1 MNQIKILLLA
11 FILIGCENSD
21 ENSLIIGTWK
31 TNNCEQLSYSNNQ
44 LTNVWAKSTYTI
56 DSRGSIYTESIS
68 YSDSN
73 CITKS
78 NDITT
83 TSRLVAILSELG
95 PVTTSQGIEAN
106 KISITFNSAPSPI
119 VTTSGYYKVTNNQ
132 LCLSQSFHFDAGGFG
147 ISQTNDTRIDF
158 NHCLTKL
165 TP

>member
-1 MNQIKILLLA
+1 MNQIGILLLA
-11 FILIGCENSD
+11 VILTGCESSD
-21 ENSLIIGTWK
+21 ENSHIIGSWK
-31 TNNCEQLSYSNNQ
+31 TDNCDQLTYSNNQ

-56 DSRGSIYTESIS
+56 DSSGSIYSESTS

-78 NDITT
+78 NNITT

-95 PVTTSQGIEAN
+95 PVITSQGIEAN
-106 KISITFNSAPSPI
+106 KVSITFNSAPSPI
-119 VTTSGYYKVTNNQ
+119 VTTSGYYKITNNK

-147 ISQTNDTRIDF
+147 VSQTNDTRIDF
-158 NHCLTKL
+158 SNCLTKL